1 MKAVILA
8 GGKGTRLAPYTT
20 VLPKPLM
27 PIGDMP
33 ILEIV
38 LRQMACYGFKDVTL
52 AVGYLAELLM
62 AYCGDGSKFGVRVDY
77 SREEHPL
84 GTAGPIAL
92 IPDLEETFLVMN
104 GDLLTT
110 LNYGEMYRYHKQRG
124 AIATLAA
131 YPREVKIDLGVID
144 IDADNWVKDYI
155 EKPTYHYSV
164 STGVYIFEPQV
175 LESITPNQRLDL
187 PELVLRL
194 KSHGHPVNVYRFDGY
209 WLDIGRHDDY
219 EKANG
224 QFSENRNTFLPEQG

>member
-38 LRQMACYGFKDVTL
+38 LRQMAFYGFKDVTL

-62 AYCGDGSKFGVRVDY
+62 AYCGDGGKFGVNVDY

-92 IPDLEETFLVMN
+92 VPDLDETFLVMN

-110 LNYGEMYRYHKQRG
+110 LDYGDMYQYHKQRG
-124 AIATLAA
+124 AMATLAA
-131 YPREVKIDLGVID
+131 YQREVKIDLGVID
-144 IDADNWVKDYI
+144 IDADNWVKDYF

-175 LESITPNQRLDL
+175 LEYIIPNQRFDL

-194 KSHGHPVNVYRFDGY
+194 KSQGHPVNVYGFDGY

-219 EKANG
+219 EKANQ
-224 QFSENRNTFLPEQG
+224 QFSENRNSFLPEHG

>member
-1 MKAVILA
+1 
-8 GGKGTRLAPYTT
+8 
-20 VLPKPLM
+20 
-27 PIGDMP
+27 
-33 ILEIV
+33 LEIV

-62 AYCGDGSKFGVRVDY
+62 AYCGDGGKFGVRVDY

-92 IPDLEETFLVMN
+92 VPDLDETFRVMN
-104 GDLLTT
+104 VDLLTT
-110 LNYGEMYRYHKQRG
+110 LDYGEMYRYHKERE

-131 YPREVKIDLGVID
+131 YQREVKIDLGVIY
-144 IDADNWVKDYI
+144 IGADDWVKDYI
-155 EKPTYHYSV
+155 EKPTYKYSV

-175 LESITPNQRLDL
+175 LDYIAPNQRLDL

-194 KSHGHPVNVYRFDGY
+194 VNQGHPVNVYRFDGY

-219 EKANG
+219 EKAND
-224 QFSENRNTFLPEQG
+224 QFSENRNSFLPEHG